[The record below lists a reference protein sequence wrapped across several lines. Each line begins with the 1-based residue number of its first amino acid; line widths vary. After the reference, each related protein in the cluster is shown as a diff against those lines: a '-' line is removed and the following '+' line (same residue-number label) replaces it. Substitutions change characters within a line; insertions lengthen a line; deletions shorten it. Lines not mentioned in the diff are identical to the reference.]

1 MMTVT
6 VVTGGPTSKQT
17 GSRVRNICIG
27 GLSSR
32 DVLQIQDGGY
42 DTKELSTR
50 IRTSVLLF
58 GWGISNSYI

>member
-6 VVTGGPTSKQT
+6 VVTGGPTSKQR
-17 GSRVRNICIG
+17 GNRVRNICIG
-27 GLSSR
+27 GLRSR

-42 DTKELSTR
+42 DTKEFSTR

-58 GWGISNSYI
+58 GWGNSSSYI